1 MVPRCCNVHRCPVTP
16 RGRELGG
23 GKRGTPHSAVSQS
36 SGWGMEVESRCRD
49 MRAEELGAQD
59 WLRCRR
65 CQVGTPYDGDDLWG
79 LENASLTS
87 IKVARR
93 TLYVPRYILTLLI
106 AFSWGI
112 GVYWSVWNSSA
123 IPLSAFRFPRF
134 FKQNRISYL
143 NAPPLTLHIQVVDVV
158 PNYLTSLPAKMV
170 FFFFFQEDKHTSTGP
185 GTK

>member
-1 MVPRCCNVHRCPVTP
+1 MGKHTKTHSLAAPLAPQSILDSGTVPRCCNVHRCQVTP

-93 TLYVPRYILTLLI
+93 TLYVHTYLTRSVFVGNWSILERLEQLRHPT
-106 AFSWGI
+106 
-112 GVYWSVWNSSA
+112 
-123 IPLSAFRFPRF
+123 FRFPRF
-134 FKQNRISYL
+134 FIKQNRI
-143 NAPPLTLHIQVVDVV
+143 N
-158 PNYLTSLPAKMV
+158 
-170 FFFFFQEDKHTSTGP
+170 
-185 GTK
+185 